1 MKRFRF
7 TLEAV
12 SVLRD
17 QQKKLSQE
25 KYAAAL
31 AKHVHAAEDL
41 ARLDRRIEL
50 ADSTWRSR
58 VGQGAIFAADALQNQ
73 QHQRSL
79 QEARVHRVQVL
90 KRADEELQRA
100 MEAMQQA
107 HQACEAVSKL
117 RDRQHSRHLADRDRE
132 ERRVLDELA
141 ARGVGL
147 DVPGMERSLTHD

>member
-17 QQKKLSQE
+17 QQKKMAQE

-41 ARLDRRIEL
+41 ARVDRRLQDTES
-50 ADSTWRSR
+50 AWRSR
-58 VGQGAIFAADALQNQ
+58 LGMGGVFAADALQNQ
-73 QHQRSL
+73 QHHRSL
-79 QEARVHRVQVL
+79 QEARIHRVQVL
-90 KRADEELQRA
+90 NRADEELRRA

-117 RDRQHSRHLADRDRE
+117 RERQLSRHAADRDRE

-141 ARGVGL
+141 ARGEGL